1 MKPKLAVTALSA
13 RAAHQTYQLA
23 FLALAGALCFV
34 LGTFSA
40 QAEETGLTE
49 GAREVGRTTGTA
61 IREVG
66 QGAKKVGI
74 EIGQGAAAAGKEI
87 GRVAK
92 EGALAI
98 GHGAAEAGKAVGHA
112 AAEGGRELGRAVR
125 GE

>member
-1 MKPKLAVTALSA
+1 MKPVVAVAAPSVRAAEQTFHLLSLAV
-13 RAAHQTYQLA
+13 
-23 FLALAGALCFV
+23 AGALCFV
-34 LGTFSA
+34 LGAFPVH
-40 QAEETGLTE
+40 AEEAGLTE

>member
-1 MKPKLAVTALSA
+1 LKAKLAVMAPSVL
-13 RAAHQTYQLA
+13 AAHQKFHLG

-34 LGTFSA
+34 LGAFPA
-40 QAEETGLTE
+40 HAEEAGLTE

>member
-1 MKPKLAVTALSA
+1 MKRVVAVTAPSSG
-13 RAAHQTYQLA
+13 AAFQAFHLWSLA
-23 FLALAGALCFV
+23 VAGAICFA
-34 LGTFSA
+34 LGAFPA
-40 QAEETGLTE
+40 HAEDTGLTE
-49 GAREVGRTTGTA
+49 GAREAGRTTGTA

-66 QGAKKVGI
+66 QGAKKVGV
-74 EIGQGAAAAGKEI
+74 EIGTGAAAAGKEI

-98 GHGAAEAGKAVGHA
+98 GHGAAEAGKAIGHA